1 MNSLRDT
8 KKNGECTANKMERL
22 REMEGRGGKSG
33 EDAAI
38 GRAWKT
44 QRKQTDSEGE
54 MMVERRADGQ
64 RERDTLTEGE
74 RDGPALN

>member
-1 MNSLRDT
+1 MGNALPIKWREYKRD
-8 KKNGECTANKMERL
+8 
-22 REMEGRGGKSG
+22 RGKRGKSVWG
-33 EDAAI
+33 GSAAI

>member
-1 MNSLRDT
+1 MW
-8 KKNGECTANKMERL
+8 
-22 REMEGRGGKSG
+22 GG
-33 EDAAI
+33 AAI

-64 RERDTLTEGE
+64 REKDTLTEGE
-74 RDGPALN
+74 KDGPALN